1 MDGVR
6 DVLDALT
13 AAGVRLAIGSSGVRG
28 NLELTVRECGLGGRF
43 AAMAA
48 LEDITHGKP
57 DPEVFLKAAALASVD
72 PSRCTVFEDAPFG
85 IQAARAAG
93 MYAIAITTSHPGPI
107 LWDAGAHEVVESLV
121 GYDVAPLVARLK
133 SRNRRP

>member
-28 NLELTVRECGLGGRF
+28 NLELTVRECGLDGRF

-57 DPEVFLKAAALASVD
+57 DPEVFLKAARKAGVEPSALRGLRGR
-72 PSRCTVFEDAPFG
+72 PLR
-85 IQAARAAG
+85 
-93 MYAIAITTSHPGPI
+93 HPGRQGRGHVRHRRDHLSSGP
-107 LWDAGAHEVVESLV
+107 GAL
-121 GYDVAPLVARLK
+121 G
-133 SRNRRP
+133 RRR